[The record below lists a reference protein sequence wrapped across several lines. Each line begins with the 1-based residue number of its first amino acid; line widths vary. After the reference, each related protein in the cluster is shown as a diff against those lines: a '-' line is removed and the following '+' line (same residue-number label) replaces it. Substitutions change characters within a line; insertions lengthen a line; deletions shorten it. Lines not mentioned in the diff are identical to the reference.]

1 RRAMELREV
10 PGRPR
15 WHRARA
21 VPAAGHAGRP
31 GAGRRYRGEPARSG
45 HLGQGPRA
53 ALDHLAG
60 DDRALDLAGALP
72 DPLDPEL
79 AVEPLGPVLAHVAAA
94 AEDLHRAIGDPPGH
108 LRAVQ
113 LGHRALGVS
122 DLDVAAPVDA
132 AGGLVGEGPGRE
144 QLGEAVREHAG
155 DQAEL
160 A

>member
-1 RRAMELREV
+1 SGTSRSSWSAPMAPCSR
-10 PGRPR
+10 GS
-15 WHRARA
+15 
-21 VPAAGHAGRP
+21 
-31 GAGRRYRGEPARSG
+31 GRRSRRTTRSWSPPSRRTSPVRTR
-45 HLGQGPRA
+45 LGQGPRA

-79 AVEPLGPVLAHVAAA
+79 AVEALGHVLAHVAAA
-94 AEDLHRAIGDPPGH
+94 AEDLHRAVGDPPGH
-108 LRAVQ
+108 LRAVE

-144 QLGEAVREHAG
+144 QLGE
-155 DQAEL
+155 
-160 A
+160 